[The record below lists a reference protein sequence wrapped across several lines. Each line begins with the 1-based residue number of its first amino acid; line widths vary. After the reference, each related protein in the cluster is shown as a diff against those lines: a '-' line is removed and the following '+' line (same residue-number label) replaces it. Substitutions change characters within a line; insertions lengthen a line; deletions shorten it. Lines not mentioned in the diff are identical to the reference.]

1 MNIESKRGST
11 CLKLEFLLRRLWVF
25 GVGIIILSGV
35 TSYLYIFTDILDVY
49 F

>member
-1 MNIESKRGST
+1 MRDIEVFVTSSMG
-11 CLKLEFLLRRLWVF
+11 F

-35 TSYLYIFTDILDVY
+35 TSYLYIHTDILDVY